1 MNFLRNSRIFPF
13 ARAVTLALVGLV
25 GYARHVG
32 LAHLARLAHTEPAP
46 TIAADP
52 EAQVTEALAKT
63 PFPLLEAPVERVGA
77 GLEAIGGETIGLETD
92 RLEVDVAAG
101 TALLEGHVN
110 LTKGDL
116 KVSCPKVDLA
126 FDTSPKVKWVKASGG
141 VAADVRGVHAE
152 APEAYVDLEK
162 KHLELKGG
170 VKLQRG
176 GGLLEAE
183 KATIDLTSGKVTLTK
198 VKGSIP
204 VPK

>member
-1 MNFLRNSRIFPF
+1 MNPLRNSRILPF
-13 ARAVTLALVGLV
+13 AGAVTLALVGLV

-32 LAHLARLAHTEPAP
+32 LAHLARLAHTGPAP

-141 VAADVRGVHAE
+141 VAADVRGVHA
-152 APEAYVDLEK
+152 YVDLEK